1 MKRIVCMILLLLLFL
16 PGCDPQEEVFA
27 EPVDFY
33 YMKAD
38 VAYFSAEG
46 VIARETREAEGY
58 RQNYEYLLGLYLQG
72 PENQE
77 LKQLFPQYV
86 KLVELEISDRV
97 ATVTF
102 NDTFARLTG
111 LDLTIACA
119 CLTATVCDMTGVQSV
134 TIQTE
139 NRLLDGNKS
148 ITMTWENI
156 LLLDSNAAN
165 LINN

>member
-1 MKRIVCMILLLLLFL
+1 
-16 PGCDPQEEVFA
+16 
-27 EPVDFY
+27 
-33 YMKAD
+33 
-38 VAYFSAEG
+38 
-46 VIARETREAEGY
+46 
-58 RQNYEYLLGLYLQG
+58 
-72 PENQE
+72 
-77 LKQLFPQYV
+77 
-86 KLVELEISDRV
+86 
-97 ATVTF
+97 
-102 NDTFARLTG
+102 